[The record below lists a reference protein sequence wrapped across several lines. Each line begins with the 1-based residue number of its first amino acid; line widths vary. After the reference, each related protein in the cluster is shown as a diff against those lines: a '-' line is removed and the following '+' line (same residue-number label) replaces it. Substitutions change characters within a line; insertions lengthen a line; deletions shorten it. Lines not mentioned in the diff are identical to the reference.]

1 MKFRYVLRCLLLAA
15 LCISGP
21 SPGFADDAPVTPPD
35 EFVYCTVCHGV
46 QMKGNRSIEAPRLSG
61 MDAGYI
67 ERQLLAFKK
76 GWRGTHENDMTGMEM
91 RPMAAILGEREIA
104 AAARYVNSVTSEL
117 PPATIQ
123 GDAARG
129 QALYAT
135 CAACHGAN
143 GEGIKA
149 LGAPALNGLN
159 DWYLATQLVNFR
171 DGTRGSHP
179 EDTYGAQMRAA
190 ASVLPDDAAIRDV
203 VSYITTLQSRQGNNQ

>member
-1 MKFRYVLRCLLLAA
+1 VTPRHVLRCLVLAA
-15 LCISGP
+15 LCVTVVS
-21 SPGFADDAPVTPPD
+21 SSFADDAPLIPPD

-67 ERQLLAFKK
+67 ERQLLAFRK
-76 GWRGTHENDMTGMEM
+76 GWRGTHENDVAGMEM

-104 AAARYVNSVTSEL
+104 AAARYVNSVDSEL
-117 PPATIQ
+117 PPATIE
-123 GDAARG
+123 GNAARG
-129 QALYAT
+129 ETLYAT

-143 GEGIKA
+143 AEGIKA

-159 DWYLATQLVNFR
+159 DWYLVTQLVNFR
-171 DGTRGSHP
+171 DSTRGSHP

-190 ASVLPDDAAIRDV
+190 TSVLPDDAAIRDV
-203 VSYITTLQSRQGNNQ
+203 VSYITTLQKR

>member
-1 MKFRYVLRCLLLAA
+1 MTPRHVLPCLVLAA
-15 LCISGP
+15 LCVTAASW
-21 SPGFADDAPVTPPD
+21 SSADDAPVIPPD

-76 GWRGTHENDMTGMEM
+76 GWRGTHENDVAGVEM

-104 AAARYVNSVTSEL
+104 AAARYVNSVDSEL
-117 PPATIQ
+117 PPATIE
-123 GDAARG
+123 GNAARG
-129 QALYAT
+129 ETLYAT

-143 GEGIKA
+143 AEGINT
-149 LGAPALNGLN
+149 LGAPALHGLN
-159 DWYLATQLVNFR
+159 DWYLVTQLANFR
-171 DGTRGSHP
+171 DSTRGSHP

-203 VSYITTLQSRQGNNQ
+203 VSYITTLQGKKGKYQ

>member
-1 MKFRYVLRCLLLAA
+1 MKSRYVLPCLMLFTLRIAGAA
-15 LCISGP
+15 
-21 SPGFADDAPVTPPD
+21 PGFDDAPVIPPD

-61 MDAGYI
+61 MDDGYI

-76 GWRGTHENDMTGMEM
+76 GWRGTHENDLAGMEM
-91 RPMAAILGEREIA
+91 RPMAAILEEREIA
-104 AAARYVNSVTSEL
+104 AAARYVNSVDSEL
-117 PPATIQ
+117 PPATIE

-129 QALYAT
+129 ETLYAT
-135 CAACHGAN
+135 CAACHGADA
-143 GEGIKA
+143 EGIKA

-159 DWYLATQLVNFR
+159 DWYLVTQLVNFR
-171 DGTRGSHP
+171 DSTRGGHP

-203 VSYITTLQSRQGNNQ
+203 VSYITTLQSRKGNHQ

>member
-1 MKFRYVLRCLLLAA
+1 MKSHYVLPCLLLAA
-15 LCISGP
+15 LCIAGAA
-21 SPGFADDAPVTPPD
+21 PGLAEDAPVIPPD

-76 GWRGTHENDMTGMEM
+76 GWRGTHENDTAGMEM
-91 RPMAAILGEREIA
+91 RPMAAILEEREIA
-104 AAARYVNSVTSEL
+104 AAARYVNSVKSEL
-117 PPATIQ
+117 PPTTIE
-123 GDAARG
+123 GNAARG

-179 EDTYGAQMRAA
+179 KDTYGAQMRAA
-190 ASVLPDDAAIRDV
+190 ASILPDDAAIRDV
-203 VSYITTLQSRQGNNQ
+203 VSYITTLQSR